1 MRVIEFL
8 DTTLRDGEQTPGV
21 NFSIKEKV
29 TIAKQLEKWG
39 ISAIEAGFPA
49 ASPDSFEAVRQIA
62 AAMTKTAVTGLAR
75 SVKSDIGACYEA
87 LKDAK
92 YPQIHVFIA
101 TSPIHREFKLQK
113 SKEEI
118 LAQITEH
125 VSYARERFEVVEF
138 SPEDATRTELDY
150 LLEVV
155 QTAVD
160 AGATY
165 INIPDTVGF
174 TTPQHYGEIFR
185 YLTTNVK
192 SDREIIFSPHCHNDL
207 GMAVANTL
215 SAIKNGAGRVEGT
228 INGIGERAG
237 NAALEEVAVALE
249 IRKDF
254 YDVTS
259 PIVLKETLNT
269 SELVS
274 RFSGIAIPRNKAV
287 VGGNAFSH
295 ESGIHQDGVLKNP
308 LTYEIITPELVGV
321 KKNSLPLGKLSG
333 RHAFVEKLKELDL
346 YFEEGDVASLFA
358 RFKNLADKKEKIT
371 DADIRALVAGTEI
384 SNRDG
389 FQFKDLRLDSQ
400 SDGSIQAQVIF
411 INQDEEEVVVS
422 ESGKGSVEAVF
433 NAIDQ
438 FFQQEISLERYHID
452 AITDGIDAQARVLV
466 AVENKATET
475 IFNASGIDFDVVKA
489 SAIAYIH
496 ANVMVQKENSGQMDK
511 KLSEKELPH
520 T

>member
-1 MRVIEFL
+1 M
-8 DTTLRDGEQTPGV
+8 
-21 NFSIKEKV
+21 
-29 TIAKQLEKWG
+29 
-39 ISAIEAGFPA
+39 
-49 ASPDSFEAVRQIA
+49 
-62 AAMTKTAVTGLAR
+62 
-75 SVKSDIGACYEA
+75 
-87 LKDAK
+87 
-92 YPQIHVFIA
+92 
-101 TSPIHREFKLQK
+101 
-113 SKEEI
+113 
-118 LAQITEH
+118 
-125 VSYARERFEVVEF
+125 
-138 SPEDATRTELDY
+138 
-150 LLEVV
+150 LEVV

-185 YLTTNVK
+185 HLITNVK

-259 PIVLKETLNT
+259 PIVLKEMLNT

-411 INQDEEEVVVS
+411 INQDEEEVVVA

-433 NAIDQ
+433 NAVDQ
-438 FFQQEISLERYHID
+438 FFHQEISLERYHID

-496 ANVMVQKENSGQMDK
+496 ANVMVQKENSGQIDK
-511 KLSEKELPH
+511 KLSEKELP
-520 T
+520 TS